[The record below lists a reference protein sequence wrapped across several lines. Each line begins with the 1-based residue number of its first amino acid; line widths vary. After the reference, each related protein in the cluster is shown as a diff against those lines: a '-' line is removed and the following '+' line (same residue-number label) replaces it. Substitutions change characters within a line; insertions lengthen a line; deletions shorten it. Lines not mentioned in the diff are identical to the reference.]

1 MLTMVKNMFSRLWVT
16 WYYMQNLWDTNSS
29 IQIEDVLYKIL
40 QIIPKEENYQN
51 KNQSLGNL
59 TIAGKILLLG
69 INPMQRVNC
78 TQ

>member
-1 MLTMVKNMFSRLWVT
+1 
-16 WYYMQNLWDTNSS
+16 MQNLWDTNSS

-40 QIIPKEENYQN
+40 QILPKEENYQN